1 MSPLWQIA
9 LDHSASG
16 ILVLQALD
24 VASSDAVTFR
34 LALTN
39 RRASELT
46 GVKLNLLLGRS
57 VSTLF
62 PDDWSA
68 ALVATAQRVWKTG
81 RTEEYD
87 QAYSIRRTGN
97 TGWFQITLTTAGDG
111 KHVVVSINDITE
123 MRKAKLALLKKAYLF
138 NTMSRNVPDAGALVV
153 GPDLRVILANGEL
166 PADLF
171 PGLDQKALIGM
182 PIAQVLGKAFQ
193 SEMTQYFDDAL
204 TGLTRSLIQ
213 PIGERVY
220 EVFVGPVNDETGET
234 LMTMAIYRDITLTR
248 RYHRQMEQS
257 IVELKRSNES
267 LEQFAYVAS
276 HDLQE
281 PLRKIQS
288 FGDVLSD
295 QYAQHLGENGV
306 DLVARMQSAAFRMSG
321 LIRDLLTYSKLATEH
336 QTQQAINLNTVLT
349 DVITDLE
356 VTLRDKQ
363 ACVESTD
370 LPVIK
375 GDPAQLRRVFQN
387 LLSNAL
393 KFIKAGVR
401 PYIHIT
407 SRQVAGT
414 AIPNVALS
422 DEHQLFYE
430 ISFSDNG
437 IGFDERYLDRIFVI
451 FQRLHGRN
459 QYAGTGIGLA
469 ICKKVMD
476 NHRGYIRASSRVGE
490 GATFRIYLPT

>member
-1 MSPLWQIA
+1 M
-9 LDHSASG
+9 
-16 ILVLQALD
+16 VLQALSS
-24 VASSDAVTFR
+24 ASTDAMDFR

-62 PDDWSA
+62 PNDWSA
-68 ALVATAQRVWKTG
+68 QLGEVALRVWQTG
-81 RTEEYD
+81 EAEQFEQYYTIE
-87 QAYSIRRTGN
+87 RTGN
-97 TGWFQITLTTAGDG
+97 TGWLLITLTPAGDG
-111 KHVVVSINDITE
+111 EHVVVSINDITE
-123 MRKAKLALLKKAYLF
+123 MRKAKLALQKKAYLF
-138 NTMSRNVPDAGALVV
+138 NTMSRNVPDVGALVV

-171 PGLDQKALIGM
+171 ATPEPEEIIGWRIGQALN
-182 PIAQVLGKAFQ
+182 PVLQA
-193 SEMTQYFDDAL
+193 EMTQYFEDAM
-204 TGLTRSLIQ
+204 TGLTRTLIQ

-220 EVFVGPVNDETGET
+220 EVFVGPVTDEHGET
-234 LMTMAIYRDITLTR
+234 LMTMAIYRDITMTR
-248 RYHRQMEQS
+248 RYHRQMEQY

-288 FGDVLSD
+288 FGDVLAN
-295 QYAQHLGENGV
+295 QYAYNLGENGA
-306 DLVARMQSAAFRMSG
+306 DLVGRMQSAASRMSG

-336 QTQQAINLNTVLT
+336 NPHQGVNLNIVLAE
-349 DVITDLE
+349 VINDLE
-356 VTLRDKQ
+356 LTLRDKQ
-363 ACVESTD
+363 ACIDSDD

-375 GDPAQLRRVFQN
+375 GDPSQLRRVFQN

-393 KFIKAGVR
+393 KFVRKGVQ

-407 SRQVAGT
+407 TQRVDGT

-422 DEHQLFYE
+422 DEHQAFYE
-430 ISFSDNG
+430 ICLTDNG

-476 NHRGYIRASSRVGE
+476 NHRGYIRASSRMGE
-490 GATFRIYLPT
+490 GATFRLYLPV